1 MKGKR
6 IGQIILALGL
16 IVAFVYITR
25 PKAIY
30 QDSSEVYNLA

>member
-6 IGQIILALGL
+6 IGQIVLALGL

-25 PKAIY
+25 PRAIY
-30 QDSSEVYNLA
+30 QDSSDIVNLA